1 MKSILKLLCIFS
13 AFAVQQVTFATVLIE
28 SKQGDGSLDKVY
40 IKGSQVRIDSSAE
53 PGYVLID
60 TDKGTM
66 HAVNHTEKQVMNI
79 GEAIAQNKQQMPNK
93 TKFDIKFAKKGSGPT
108 IAGYSTTHFVIM
120 VNGQKCSDEYTSKK
134 LMNDLGVEKT
144 FKKLM
149 TMFKDLAPDM
159 SGMMNQDPCMA
170 AEQQISENYVKHGFP
185 MRSVYKDG
193 SLETEVVKT
202 KKNASL
208 PAGGFDFPKGYKMV
222 DMSQMMQGMP
232 AMPQMSPEQM
242 KAMEDMEKMDPEK
255 IKKLMDDMMEEMKHM
270 GKPQ

>member
-1 MKSILKLLCIFS
+1 MKSILKLLCIIGVL
-13 AFAVQQVTFATVLIE
+13 AVQQAAVAAVLIE
-28 SKQGDGSLDKVY
+28 SKQGDGSIDKVY
-40 IKGSQVRIDSSAE
+40 IKGAQVRIDSSVE
-53 PGYVLID
+53 PGYVLIN

-66 HAVNHTEKQVMNI
+66 HAVNHNEKQIMDI
-79 GEAIAQNKQQMPNK
+79 GEAISQNKQTMPNK
-93 TKFDIKFAKKGSGPT
+93 NKYNIKFTRKGSGPT
-108 IAGYSTTHFVIM
+108 IAGYSTTHYVVM

-134 LMNDLGVEKT
+134 MMNDLGVEKT

-149 TMFKDLAPDM
+149 AMFKDLVPDM

-170 AEQQISENYVKHGFP
+170 AEQQISENYMKHGFP
-185 MRSVYKDG
+185 MRSVNKDG
-193 SLETEVVKT
+193 SLETEVVRI
-202 KKNASL
+202 KKKASV

-242 KAMEDMEKMDPEK
+242 KAMENMDPEK
-255 IKKLMDDMMEEMKHM
+255 MKQLMEQMMEEMKHM

>member
-1 MKSILKLLCIFS
+1 MKFMLKLLCIFGVL
-13 AFAVQQVTFATVLIE
+13 AVQQAAFAAVLIE
-28 SKQGDGSLDKVY
+28 SKQGNGSIDKVY
-40 IKGSQVRIDSSAE
+40 IKGAQVRIDSSAE
-53 PGYVLID
+53 PGYVLIN

-66 HAVNHTEKQVMNI
+66 HAVNHTEKQIMDI
-79 GEAIAQNKQQMPNK
+79 GEAISQNKQEMPNK
-93 TKFDIKFAKKGSGPT
+93 NKYNIKFTRKGSGPT
-108 IAGYSTTHFVIM
+108 IAGYSTTHYVVM

-134 LMNDLGVEKT
+134 MMNDLGVEKT

-149 TMFKDLAPDM
+149 AMFKDLVPDM

-170 AEQQISENYVKHGFP
+170 AEQQISENYMKHGFP
-185 MRSVYKDG
+185 MRSVNKDG
-193 SLETEVVKT
+193 SLETEVVRI
-202 KKNASL
+202 KKKASV

-242 KAMEDMEKMDPEK
+242 KAMENMDPEK
-255 IKKLMDDMMEEMKHM
+255 MKQLMDQMMEEMKHM